1 MRKQSLFL
9 LAASAIGTAG
19 ITTLGALSGAAGG
32 ATIVPSPAAWAAL
45 RNCESGGDYAINT
58 GNGFYGAY
66 QFNLQTWWGLGYSGL
81 PSSAPPSVQDQ
92 AALRLWEQRGA
103 EPWPVCGAYLTK
115 FVQAGAPAPAPAPTP
130 PPARAVVERAAA
142 PVRPVTRARIPAGKR
157 VHYTVRSGDTLSAIA
172 QRFHSSVGLLA
183 SWNGIS
189 NPNLIYVGQVLTVA
203 VVPEHHATTR
213 EHRATLEADHVKT
226 RASSHRAV
234 SHGPRTTA
242 TRYVV
247 RPGDDLWS
255 IALHFHSTA
264 GRLASM
270 NRLTNPNLIF
280 PGQRL
285 SV

>member
-32 ATIVPSPAAWAAL
+32 ASLVPSPAAWAAL

-81 PSSAPPSVQDQ
+81 PSSASPAVQDQ
-92 AALRLWEQRGA
+92 AALQLWEQRGA
-103 EPWPVCGAYLTK
+103 EPWPVCGAYLDS
-115 FVQAGAPAPAPAPTP
+115 FVQAGAPAPAPTP
-130 PPARAVVERAAA
+130 PPPPAVVQRTATPVQPA
-142 PVRPVTRARIPAGKR
+142 PRARIPAGKR

-189 NPNLIYVGQVLTVA
+189 DPNLIYVGQVLTVA
-203 VVPEHHATTR
+203 VVPEHRTMAKD
-213 EHRATLEADHVKT
+213 HRAIPKADHVKT
-226 RASSHRAV
+226 RASAHRAV
-234 SHGPRTTA
+234 SHGSRA
-242 TRYVV
+242 TVMHYVV

-255 IALHFHSTA
+255 IAERFHSTA
-264 GRLASM
+264 GTLASM
-270 NRLTNPNLIF
+270 NRLADPNLIF